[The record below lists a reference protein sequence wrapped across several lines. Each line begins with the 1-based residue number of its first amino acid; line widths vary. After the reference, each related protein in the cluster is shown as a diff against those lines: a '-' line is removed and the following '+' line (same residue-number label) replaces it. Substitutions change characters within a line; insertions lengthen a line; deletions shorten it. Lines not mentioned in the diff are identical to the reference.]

1 MRVSND
7 GLNLIKEFEGC
18 RLDAYQDG
26 GGVWSIG
33 WGHTHGVCDGMTISQ
48 QEADDYLATDLKA
61 YEGYV
66 EQYITAPISQHQF
79 DALVSFT
86 YNLGPGTL
94 YHSDVLQYFNEAD
107 YSGAADAMLA
117 YDHDNGQVVPGLLR
131 RRKAERALFLTSD
144 FARGP
149 LAKFVRWMRV
159 RE

>member
-1 MRVSND
+1 MQISKD

-18 RLDAYQDG
+18 RLDAYQDS

-33 WGHTHGVCDGMTISQ
+33 FGHTHGVCDGMSISQ
-48 QEADDYLATDLKA
+48 QQADDFLAADLRA

-94 YHSDVLQYFNEAD
+94 YHSDVLHHFNEAD
-107 YSGAADAMLA
+107 YSAAANARLA
-117 YDHDNGQVVPGLLR
+117 YDHADGQVIPGLLR
-131 RRKAERALFLTSD
+131 RRKAERALFLTPD
-144 FARGP
+144 LARGF
-149 LAKFVRWMRV
+149 LAKFFRRMR
-159 RE
+159 E